1 MTNIEKLISDSNFK
15 HSRKVAQISRIV
27 ASNAGFTEDEVSI
40 IEQAALLHDVGKA
53 SIPSQIL
60 NKPDVLTPAEFEI
73 VKAHAAAGYS
83 QIMEAVKVLNI
94 SASVA
99 KEHHEKLDGSG
110 YHKMQGHNIS
120 PYARLISIV
129 DVFDALLSKRVY
141 KESWDVTSV
150 IQYLTVHDNHF
161 DRIIVN
167 CLVSVIGQI
176 LILYSP
182 NAMVNCA
189 KSEGA

>member
-15 HSRKVAQISRIV
+15 HSKTVAQVSRIV
-27 ASNAGFTEDEVSI
+27 ALNAGFPENEVSI

-60 NKPDVLTPAEFEI
+60 NKPDALTPIEFEI
-73 VKAHAAAGYS
+73 VKTHAEAGYL
-83 QIMEAVKVLNI
+83 QILETIKILNI

-110 YHKMQGHNIS
+110 YHKIQGNNIH

-167 CLVSVIGQI
+167 CLVGVIEQI
-176 LILYSP
+176 LVLYKP
-182 NAMVNCA
+182 NTKTASA
-189 KSEGA
+189 FEGM

>member
-1 MTNIEKLISDSNFK
+1 MTNIEKLILDSNFK
-15 HSRKVAQISRIV
+15 HSKNVAQISRIV
-27 ASNAGFTEDEVSI
+27 ASNAGFTENEVSI

-53 SIPSQIL
+53 SIPLKIL
-60 NKPDVLTPAEFEI
+60 NKPDVLTPDEFEI
-73 VKAHAAAGYS
+73 VKTHADAGYT
-83 QIMEAVKVLNI
+83 QIMEAVKILNV

-110 YHKMQGHNIS
+110 YHKIPGNNIS

-150 IQYLTVHDNHF
+150 IQYLTVNENHF
-161 DRIIVN
+161 DRVIVN

-176 LILYSP
+176 LVLYKP
-182 NAMVNCA
+182 VVAITDA
-189 KSEGA
+189 AFEGG